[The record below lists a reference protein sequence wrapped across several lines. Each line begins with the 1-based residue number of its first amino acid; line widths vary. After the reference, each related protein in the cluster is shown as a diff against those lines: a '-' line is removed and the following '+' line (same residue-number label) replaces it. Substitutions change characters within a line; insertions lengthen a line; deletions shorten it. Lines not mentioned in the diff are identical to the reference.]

1 MYISCKELLLTYEDL
16 YYFEFDSHLGIYD
29 IASVIFAALREKV
42 LSQDND
48 IDFFLKITPANLAKI
63 KTFKKYNHLLVHDI
77 YMSNNIP
84 KRFEALDKV
93 NKLRWSFSLLNE
105 KLHLVENIFSSQ
117 CETLVGYP
125 EIKDDLSTFDF
136 EKVIVLNFSNFIGP
150 DVMIGNFNWPEV
162 LTVSYDLLDES
173 LQNNSEFERKK
184 KFFDM
189 TERQCVIFKKG
200 DVFKYSRFG
209 YDIELSKTYNGI
221 IAAFTMLQNYLID
234 LIETKEVNQ
243 EKFDKTGEIEIITKK
258 SKPVEIPS
266 KYRILTGDI
275 QKDILLGNNWF
286 DCDNFKDFD
295 NNIESAFKPL
305 NVVGTGEGKLA
316 PLPDPIKVSCP
327 NIGYEEIIPPS
338 SFLPIIEENK

>member
-29 IASVIFAALREKV
+29 IASIVFIALREKV
-42 LSQDND
+42 LSKDNEPD
-48 IDFFLKITPANLAKI
+48 SFLKITPTDIAKI

-77 YMSNNIP
+77 HMSNYIP

-117 CETLVGYP
+117 CETITGYP
-125 EIKDDLSTFDF
+125 EIEDNLSTFDF
-136 EKVIVLNFSNFIGP
+136 EKVIILNFSNFIGP
-150 DVMIGNFNWPEV
+150 DIMIGNFNWPKV

-189 TERQCVIFKKG
+189 TERQYIKFRKG
-200 DVFKYSRFG
+200 DVFRYDRLG
-209 YDIELSKTYNGI
+209 YDIESSKTYHGI
-221 IAAFTMLQNYLID
+221 LAAFTMLENYLID

-258 SKPVEIPS
+258 PKSVEIPL
-266 KYRILTGDI
+266 KYRIFTGEI
-275 QKDILLGNNWF
+275 QKDLLIGSNWF

-295 NNIESAFKPL
+295 NNTESAFKPL
-305 NVVGTGEGKLA
+305 NVVGTGNGKLA

-327 NIGYEEIIPPS
+327 AINYECEIPPS
-338 SFLPIIEENK
+338 SFLPRQE